1 MSYREGG
8 ERVSKRIISVVAT
21 LAMLICMVAIIPAP
35 KAAAAGTTA
44 EINQVE
50 TTVDQ
55 TTQKVTFQ
63 GVISLG
69 MGKDVTMIVNNPQG
83 QLEYLNQTSSGEG
96 GHFAFTYSPNG
107 WLGGTYTF
115 KIGGE
120 GVALPYSGS
129 FQLSSTTSPSAT
141 LTGPTSVLGGQP
153 VDLKLS
159 VSNHTSTFSILNVV
173 LNYDPNLLQFET
185 VTDNGL
191 ISLAEASIGS
201 LKENFKV
208 LVTGVKPEKG
218 QILILMSSIG
228 SGNEV
233 AGGDLLSLHAK
244 ANLVTTSVTSNVY
257 LSDAAV
263 SSNGAKVDL
272 DGASLTLQIHA
283 LDKEALSTLIA
294 SAQSQHDAAVEG
306 TEVGQ
311 YPSGSKHTLLL
322 AINDAKLVRDN
333 AGATE
338 AEVQTALS
346 SLDAAL
352 RTFIKSVNTST
363 GPGPGQADKEALGAL
378 LVSAQSKLDAAVIGT
393 KVGQYASES
402 KAALQAS
409 ITSAKA
415 VFDNS
420 SATQSQ
426 VDAAKDELAAALQLF
441 SNSIITLVPGAT
453 KITINDLSMIAKYY
467 GTTSTDANWSQIEK
481 ADINNSS
488 SIDIQDLAAVARM
501 IIDEWLIE
509 E

>member
-1 MSYREGG
+1 M
-8 ERVSKRIISVVAT
+8 SKRIISVVAT
-21 LAMLICMVAIIPAP
+21 LAMLICMLAIIPAP
-35 KAAAAGTTA
+35 KAAAAGAAA

-55 TTQKVTFQ
+55 TIQKVTFQ

-96 GHFAFTYSPNG
+96 GHFTFTYTPNG

-120 GVALPYSGS
+120 GVAVPYSGS
-129 FQLSSTTSPSAT
+129 FQLASTSSPTAT
-141 LTGPTSVLGGQP
+141 LTGPASVLGGQP
-153 VDLKLS
+153 VDLKLG

-173 LNYDPNLLQFET
+173 LNYDPSLLQFET

-191 ISLAEASIGS
+191 VSLSKTAISS
-201 LKENFKV
+201 LKENFDV

-228 SGNEV
+228 AGNDV
-233 AGGDLLSLHAK
+233 AGGDLVSLHAK
-244 ANLVTTSVTSNVY
+244 ASLVATSVSSNVY

-263 SSNGAKVDL
+263 SSGGVKVDL
-272 DGASLTLQIHA
+272 DGSSLTLQVLA
-283 LDKEALSTLIA
+283 LDKEALSSLIA
-294 SAQSQHDAAVEG
+294 SAQSKHDAAVEG
-306 TEVGQ
+306 TQVGQ

-322 AINDAKLVRDN
+322 AINDAIVVRDN

-346 SLDAAL
+346 NLDAAL

-420 SATQSQ
+420 SATQAQ
-426 VDAAKDELAAALQLF
+426 VDAAKDELAAALQAF
-441 SNSIITLVPGAT
+441 TNSIITLIPGAT
-453 KITINDLSMIAKYY
+453 KITINDLSLIAKFY
-467 GTTSTDANWSQIEK
+467 GATSTDANWSQIEK
-481 ADINNSS
+481 ADINASG

-501 IIDEWLIE
+501 IIDEWLTE

>member
-1 MSYREGG
+1 M
-8 ERVSKRIISVVAT
+8 SKRIISVVAT
-21 LAMLICMVAIIPAP
+21 LAMLICMLAIIPAP
-35 KAAAAGTTA
+35 RAAAAGPTA
-44 EINQVE
+44 EINHVE
-50 TTVDQ
+50 ATVDQ
-55 TTQKVTFQ
+55 TTQKVTFH
-63 GVISLG
+63 GEISLG

-120 GVALPYSGS
+120 GVVLPYSGS
-129 FQLSSTTSPSAT
+129 FQLSSTASPSTT
-141 LTGPTSVLGGQP
+141 LTGPASVLGGQP
-153 VDLKLS
+153 VDLKLG
-159 VSNHTSTFSILNVV
+159 VSNHPSTFSILNVV

-191 ISLAEASIGS
+191 VSLADTSIGS

-208 LVTGVKPEKG
+208 LVTGVKPDKG

-244 ANLVTTSVTSNVY
+244 ANTVATSVTSNVY
-257 LSDAAV
+257 VSDAAV
-263 SSNGAKVDL
+263 SSNGAKIDL
-272 DGASLTLQIHA
+272 DGASLTLQIQA

-294 SAQSQHDAAVEG
+294 SAQSHHDAAVEG
-306 TEVGQ
+306 TQIGQ
-311 YPSGSKHTLLL
+311 YPSGSKNTLLL
-322 AINDAKLVRDN
+322 AINDAKVVRDN
-333 AGATE
+333 AAATE

-346 SLDAAL
+346 NLNAAL
-352 RTFIKSVNTST
+352 TTFINSVITT
-363 GPGPGQADKEALGAL
+363 TDPGPGQADKEALGAL
-378 LVSAQSKLDAAVIGT
+378 LVSAQSKLDAAVVGT

-409 ITSAKA
+409 VTSAKA

-420 SATQSQ
+420 SATQAQ
-426 VDAAKDELAAALQLF
+426 VNAAKDALDSALQLF

-467 GTTSTDANWSQIEK
+467 GTKSTDANWSLIEK
-481 ADINNSS
+481 ADINNSDE
-488 SIDIQDLAAVARM
+488 IDIQDLAVVARM
-501 IIDEWLIE
+501 IIDEWLSE